1 MAKST
6 VAATKTA
13 SNRLPPSSLDQ
24 LRVTPRRSVKKT
36 PGAITKERAQ
46 PRRPTRNSSQVH
58 VSPPEASLPYSR
70 RSKTVARTTRSS
82 SEGQADRGNSPLDRP
97 NKKREDKPSV
107 CPPAGNE
114 TTAPEVNK
122 ALPMPTIIG
131 KSGHYQIF
139 KLRATLMG
147 TESSQPR
154 GGIKLGLTLE
164 TKEWVGTKLRKSF
177 DKCTAYTFVKMV
189 KGGSIAERAGALK
202 GDILVWSNGPEPVVF
217 HQLVGGG
224 QSAASQW
231 KLIDQAQFEGMLPA
245 DRLQEEGLFNFY
257 VARPM
262 TDAVN
267 DELSSVPAS
276 SPSLRL
282 SANGITLSPSIAA
295 EAINFRSFSAQA
307 KLNLLQQAEEDSK
320 KHFEADR
327 DAILAS
333 LPNEVKSNF
342 FQIGFAQWGQK
353 TPKTYQPVLILSP
366 FSVPPGP
373 VRNLWLQKYEE
384 VS

>member
-1 MAKST
+1 
-6 VAATKTA
+6 
-13 SNRLPPSSLDQ
+13 
-24 LRVTPRRSVKKT
+24 
-36 PGAITKERAQ
+36 
-46 PRRPTRNSSQVH
+46 
-58 VSPPEASLPYSR
+58 
-70 RSKTVARTTRSS
+70 
-82 SEGQADRGNSPLDRP
+82 
-97 NKKREDKPSV
+97 
-107 CPPAGNE
+107 
-114 TTAPEVNK
+114 
-122 ALPMPTIIG
+122 MPTIIG
-131 KSGHYQIF
+131 KSGLYQIF
-139 KLRATLMG
+139 KLRATLIG
-147 TESSQPR
+147 NESSKPR

-202 GDILVWSNGPEPVVF
+202 GDIIVWSNGPEPVVF

-262 TDAVN
+262 TDEVN
-267 DELSSVPAS
+267 DESSSVSAS

-282 SANGITLSPSIAA
+282 SANGITLTPSIVAKA
-295 EAINFRSFSAQA
+295 KKFRSLSAQE

-333 LPNEVKSNF
+333 LPSEVKSNF
-342 FQIGFAQWGQK
+342 YQIGFAAVG
-353 TPKTYQPVLILSP
+353 TENTENLPASP
-366 FSVPPGP
+366 HP
-373 VRNLWLQKYEE
+373 
-384 VS
+384 